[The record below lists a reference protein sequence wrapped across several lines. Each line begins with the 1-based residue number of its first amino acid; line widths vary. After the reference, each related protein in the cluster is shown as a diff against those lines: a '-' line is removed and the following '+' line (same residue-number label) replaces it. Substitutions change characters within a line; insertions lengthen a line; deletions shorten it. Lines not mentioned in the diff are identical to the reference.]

1 MENGGTGK
9 SGSSSGAGTPRGQNS
24 GSVSPTHEGNIA
36 VATIGESS
44 SVPKNNEDTESE
56 NKPESVES

>member
-1 MENGGTGK
+1 MENGETGK

-24 GSVSPTHEGNIA
+24 GSVSPTHEGSIA
-36 VATIGESS
+36 VSTTGESS
-44 SVPKNNEDTESE
+44 SVPKNNEGTESE